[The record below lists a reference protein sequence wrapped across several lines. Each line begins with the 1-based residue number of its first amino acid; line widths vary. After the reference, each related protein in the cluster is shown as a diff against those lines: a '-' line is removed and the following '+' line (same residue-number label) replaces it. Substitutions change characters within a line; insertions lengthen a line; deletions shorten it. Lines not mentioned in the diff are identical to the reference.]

1 MADEPPGTTTHPNP
15 FDQVTDSVFRYV
27 VHCLYK
33 DVLPS
38 SVTDPAQVR
47 LIIDAGIAAVA
58 SMIPANAGE
67 ANIAVRVV
75 TADANA
81 SACIGYADQLAGA
94 YEFVAAGK
102 CRAQANY
109 FHRTAN
115 AARALLLRVQA
126 ARRKREA
133 DRTTCDKDAWHEHC
147 VVGLMVNATKGA
159 SASAPEPPPPPP
171 AVTSGPCPQAR
182 SGDDPATT
190 APVMAGPR
198 PRARPGDDPATNDDD
213 KFARYDIA
221 EQYAA
226 IYPRRAA
233 EIRAHR
239 GIPSAATWGRP
250 DPDTV
255 AALLASTSPL
265 VLQADQE
272 FARLSHA

>member
-1 MADEPPGTTTHPNP
+1 MADEPPGTASHPNP

-58 SMIPANAGE
+58 SMIPANADE

-133 DRTTCDKDAWHEHC
+133 DRATCDKDAWHEHC

-159 SASAPEPPPPPP
+159 SGSAAEPPPPPP

-182 SGDDPATT
+182 S
-190 APVMAGPR
+190 
-198 PRARPGDDPATNDDD
+198 GDDPATNDDD

>member
-1 MADEPPGTTTHPNP
+1 MSDELPTDCPNP
-15 FDQVTDSVFRYV
+15 FDQVSDSVFRYV

-33 DVLPS
+33 DVLPPD
-38 SVTDPAQVR
+38 VTEPAQVR

-58 SMIPANAGE
+58 SMIPANADE
-67 ANIAVRVV
+67 ANIAVRVF

-81 SACIGYADQLAGA
+81 SACIGYAHQLAAA

-102 CRAQANY
+102 CRAQATQL
-109 FHRTAN
+109 HRTAN

-133 DRTTCDKDAWHEHC
+133 DRATCDKDAWHEHC
-147 VVGLMVNATKGA
+147 VAGLMVAATKGTPA
-159 SASAPEPPPPPP
+159 PAPEPPPPPP
-171 AVTSGPCPQAR
+171 A
-182 SGDDPATT
+182 PAA
-190 APVMAGPR
+190 AP
-198 PRARPGDDPATNDDD
+198 DDD
-213 KFARYDIA
+213 GKFARYDIA

-239 GIPSAATWGRP
+239 GIPAAATWGRP
-250 DPDTV
+250 DPETV
-255 AALLASTSPL
+255 EALLASTSPL
-265 VLQADQE
+265 VLQADQD

>member
-1 MADEPPGTTTHPNP
+1 MTDEPPGTTSRPNP
-15 FDQVTDSVFRYV
+15 FDQVSDSVFRYV

-33 DVLPS
+33 DVLPPD
-38 SVTDPAQVR
+38 VTDPTQVR

-58 SMIPANAGE
+58 SMIPANADE

-81 SACIGYADQLAGA
+81 SACIGYANQLAGA

-102 CRAQANY
+102 CRAQANQL
-109 FHRTAN
+109 HRTAN

-133 DRTTCDKDAWHEHC
+133 DRTICDKDGWHEHC
-147 VVGLMVNATKGA
+147 VTGLMVAAAKGA
-159 SASAPEPPPPPP
+159 PAPAPEPPPAP
-171 AVTSGPCPQAR
+171 AA
-182 SGDDPATT
+182 PATADT
-190 APVMAGPR
+190 T
-198 PRARPGDDPATNDDD
+198 ATNDDD

-239 GIPSAATWGRP
+239 GVPSAATWGRP
-250 DPDTV
+250 DPETV

-272 FARLSHA
+272 FARVSRA

>member
-1 MADEPPGTTTHPNP
+1 MADDEPTSITSTRRNP
-15 FDQVTDSVFRYV
+15 LDQVSDSVFRYV

-33 DVLPS
+33 DVLPPNI
-38 SVTDPAQVR
+38 TDPSETR

-58 SMIPANAGE
+58 SMIPANADE

-81 SACIGYADQLAGA
+81 SACIGYAHQLAAA

-102 CRAQANY
+102 CRAQANH

-133 DRTTCDKDAWHEHC
+133 DRTTCDQDAWQEHC
-147 VVGLMVNATKGA
+147 VAGLMVAATNGA
-159 SASAPEPPPPPP
+159 ATPEPPSPPPV
-171 AVTSGPCPQAR
+171 VTSGPA
-182 SGDDPATT
+182 
-190 APVMAGPR
+190 PR
-198 PRARPGDDPATNDDD
+198 PRPGDDPATPPPTRTVADDDD
-213 KFARYDIA
+213 KFAHYDIA

-233 EIRAHR
+233 EIRAHG

-250 DPDTV
+250 DPETV
-255 AALLASTSPL
+255 EALLASTSPL

-272 FARLSHA
+272 FAQAAA